1 MYAYLFI
8 YIDTFPVNINL
19 RFNFQGSVLL
29 SKVSDLLERHCA
41 VRRLHQAELV
51 CGGARGPAPNQFC
64 QPVGLAV
71 APVTRWGYGHGRG

>member
-8 YIDTFPVNINL
+8 YIDSFPVDINL
-19 RFNFQGSVLL
+19 RNFQGSVLL

-71 APVTRWGYGHGRG
+71 APVNRWGYGHGRG